1 MEQSS
6 KILKN
11 AVAAAKETLQSLV
24 DLDSQVAKAADL
36 IEQCLRAG
44 NKLLVCGNGGSAAD
58 ASHFATEFVVR
69 FMTDRPAY
77 PAICLAGDGG
87 LLTAAGN
94 DYGFD
99 EIFARQV
106 AAFGVP
112 GDLLIC
118 LTTSGKSRNIERALQ
133 EAKARKLK
141 TITFLG
147 RDGGST
153 IGMAD
158 VDLLVRGDLTARI
171 QEAHQLLLH
180 VLCETIEV
188 RPIGKKKASKRTKDP
203 KVQIE
208 HPRSPEL
215 SRVLWPKRFPAILA
229 FLATARVRDPVADA
243 RLPLNFRFRIWKS
256 CRVSDRSRCKH
267 HPFPLNGQ
275 NAFGDNMEF
284 RPGSA
289 ARFNASHQGS
299 SGPAPCISMKRNA
312 APMLVQTTIR
322 SLQA

>member
-1 MEQSS
+1 MSESTV
-6 KILKN
+6 ILKN
-11 AVAAAKETLQSLV
+11 AVAAAKETLQSLL
-24 DLDSQVAKAADL
+24 DLDSQLAQAANL
-36 IEQCLRAG
+36 IEQGLRAG

-69 FMTDRPAY
+69 FMKDRPAY

-106 AAFGVP
+106 AAFGLP

-118 LTTSGKSRNIERALQ
+118 LTTSGKSRNVERALQ

-141 TITFLG
+141 TIAFLG

-158 VDLLVRGDLTARI
+158 VDLLVPGDSTARI

-180 VLCETIEV
+180 VLCETIESRLKGV
-188 RPIGKKKASKRTKDP
+188 TAS
-203 KVQIE
+203 
-208 HPRSPEL
+208 
-215 SRVLWPKRFPAILA
+215 
-229 FLATARVRDPVADA
+229 
-243 RLPLNFRFRIWKS
+243 
-256 CRVSDRSRCKH
+256 
-267 HPFPLNGQ
+267 
-275 NAFGDNMEF
+275 
-284 RPGSA
+284 
-289 ARFNASHQGS
+289 
-299 SGPAPCISMKRNA
+299 
-312 APMLVQTTIR
+312 
-322 SLQA
+322 

>member
-1 MEQSS
+1 MGQSS
-6 KILKN
+6 EVLKT
-11 AVAAAKETLQSLV
+11 AIEAAKKTLQSLL
-24 DLDSQVAKAADL
+24 DLDLQVAKAAEL

-69 FMTDRPAY
+69 FMKDRPAY

-106 AAFGVP
+106 AAFGLPRDVM
-112 GDLLIC
+112 IC

-133 EAKARKLK
+133 EAKARELK
-141 TITFLG
+141 TIAFLG

-158 VDLLVRGDLTARI
+158 VDFLVRGDSTARI

-180 VLCETIEV
+180 VLCEVVE
-188 RPIGKKKASKRTKDP
+188 
-203 KVQIE
+203 
-208 HPRSPEL
+208 
-215 SRVLWPKRFPAILA
+215 
-229 FLATARVRDPVADA
+229 A
-243 RLPLNFRFRIWKS
+243 RLT
-256 CRVSDRSRCKH
+256 
-267 HPFPLNGQ
+267 Q
-275 NAFGDNMEF
+275 
-284 RPGSA
+284 
-289 ARFNASHQGS
+289 
-299 SGPAPCISMKRNA
+299 
-312 APMLVQTTIR
+312 
-322 SLQA
+322 

>member
-1 MEQSS
+1 MHSS
-6 KILKN
+6 SEFLKN
-11 AVAAAKETLQSLV
+11 AVAAAEETLQSLLH
-24 DLDSQVAKAADL
+24 LDAQLAKAADL
-36 IEQCLRAG
+36 IEQCLRGG

-69 FMTDRPAY
+69 FLKDRPAY

-106 AAFGVP
+106 AAFGLP

-118 LTTSGKSRNIERALQ
+118 LTTSGKSRNVERALQ
-133 EAKARKLK
+133 EAKARKLR
-141 TITFLG
+141 TIVFLG

-180 VLCETIEV
+180 VLCETVES
-188 RPIGKKKASKRTKDP
+188 RLALRGKA
-203 KVQIE
+203 
-208 HPRSPEL
+208 H
-215 SRVLWPKRFPAILA
+215 
-229 FLATARVRDPVADA
+229 
-243 RLPLNFRFRIWKS
+243 
-256 CRVSDRSRCKH
+256 
-267 HPFPLNGQ
+267 
-275 NAFGDNMEF
+275 
-284 RPGSA
+284 
-289 ARFNASHQGS
+289 
-299 SGPAPCISMKRNA
+299 
-312 APMLVQTTIR
+312 
-322 SLQA
+322 